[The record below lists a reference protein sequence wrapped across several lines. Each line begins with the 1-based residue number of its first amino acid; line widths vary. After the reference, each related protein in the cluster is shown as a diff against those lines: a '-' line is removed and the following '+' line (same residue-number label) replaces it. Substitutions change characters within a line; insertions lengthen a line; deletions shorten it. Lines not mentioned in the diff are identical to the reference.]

1 MKIIVLIFAC
11 ILYTSHINA
20 QNQRFEYEGYNYLHI
35 TKEELNKANTLSQ
48 ILPSFW
54 RDLSMEREKR
64 KSLEETRK
72 LYYALGCETYPNGG
86 YDLITNYVSVE
97 VKVLN
102 HNKEYTAK
110 GSNDTLN
117 KEQKEILSKAEYG
130 SEIEINIYYMYKQSL
145 AIKPQKNIRD
155 LRGLLKISILPTQM
169 AEFTGAN
176 KGITNYFNEHV
187 INKIPKKNRDHFFK
201 AVLNFSIDE
210 EGRTK
215 DIYLS
220 ESSSKAHIDKI
231 ILKAT
236 AKMPTWKPAKNEK
249 GNKVKQIYKI
259 PFGGNNRGC

>member
-1 MKIIVLIFAC
+1 MKNIFILVVCMIICSNIK
-11 ILYTSHINA
+11 S

-54 RDLSMEREKR
+54 RDLSMDREKR
-64 KSLEETRK
+64 KSLEDTRK
-72 LYYALGCETYPNGG
+72 LYYALACETYPNNG

-97 VKVLN
+97 VKVFN
-102 HNKEYTAK
+102 HNKEFTAK

-130 SEIEINIYYMYKQSL
+130 SEIEINIYYMYKPSL
-145 AIKPQKNIRD
+145 AIKPQKNIKD
-155 LRGLLKISILPTQM
+155 LRGLLKISILPNQL
-169 AEFTGAN
+169 AEFTGSN

-187 INKIPKKNRDHFFK
+187 INKIPKKDMDNFFK

-220 ESSSKAHIDKI
+220 ESSSKAYIDKI
-231 ILKAT
+231 ILDAT
-236 AKMPTWKPAKNEK
+236 ANMPSCKPAKNEK
-249 GNKVKQIYKI
+249 GNKVKQIFKI
-259 PFGGNNRGC
+259 PFGGRGC